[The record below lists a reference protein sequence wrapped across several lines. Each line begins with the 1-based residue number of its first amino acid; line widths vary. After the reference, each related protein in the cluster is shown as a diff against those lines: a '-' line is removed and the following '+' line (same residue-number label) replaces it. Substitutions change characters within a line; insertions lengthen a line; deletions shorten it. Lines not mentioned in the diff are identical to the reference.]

1 MKVRFIG
8 REKYSSGTTFIS
20 APSKDTPR
28 EDKFIYE
35 VYSEKNDGLKSKIVI
50 VDVASDTRKIR
61 HLNIINKVIS
71 AVNELNEKENIYDN
85 LSEDEKDIMN
95 KFKELYKWR

>member
-1 MKVRFIG
+1 MEVKFIG
-8 REKYSSGTTFIS
+8 REKYSTGMTYIS
-20 APSKDTPR
+20 EPWKDTLSKD
-28 EDKFIYE
+28 KFVYE
-35 VYSEKNDGLKSKIVI
+35 LYSEKNEDLKSTIEI
-50 VDVASDTRKIR
+50 VDVVSDTRKIK

-95 KFKELYKWR
+95 KFKELYK